1 MYGKILS
8 IYGFHLPWKCIEIES
23 IDCTLAPV
31 SQSKLQ
37 VEFFENLFPQDE
49 GKSGGNYDLLYQK
62 FNQKKSRWPET
73 LIYLYFLWFVFFL
86 NVMALVL
93 WVMSIK

>member
-1 MYGKILS
+1 M
-8 IYGFHLPWKCIEIES
+8 EIES

-62 FNQKKSRWPET
+62 FNQKKSR
-73 LIYLYFLWFVFFL
+73 
-86 NVMALVL
+86 
-93 WVMSIK
+93 